1 MKRTVIPCLMLAA
14 VLPAV
19 SVSAQKT
26 KKAKVKMEQVAD
38 SIPGKN
44 SEGGERNVM
53 LNASDANKP
62 REIQIGLPSED
73 VNVYENGLPA
83 VYSSSVH
90 KLSSHWRS
98 DASLGE
104 VGLLTPSESAI
115 MTGNIAYSVNSYSR
129 LGQKEFKGLLNY
141 RANHFGMQQFDMNV
155 SGGIGDKWLYTA
167 SVYQNFDPGSF
178 DVKFDEYSDRTQ
190 IYHAGLTRLFD
201 NNKGKISLLYKYAY
215 SRNPG
220 NMLNAAPFIYVGDG
234 SIKELSGFEPGLASY
249 GPTSG
254 EIEYMDIMDGKM
266 KKANLRDL
274 NDNRSHEVALLTD
287 YKWDN
292 GLKFKLDMK
301 YMNAPEANYVD
312 FGGSTISEVTTDDGY
327 TYADGTPY
335 AGLID
340 GRRTWLHFGKV
351 QNFLVTSELEKRFN
365 NHP

>member
-220 NMLNAAPFIYVGDG
+220 NMLNAAPFIYVHH
-234 SIKELSGFEPGLASY
+234 
-249 GPTSG
+249 
-254 EIEYMDIMDGKM
+254 
-266 KKANLRDL
+266 RH
-274 NDNRSHEVALLTD
+274 R
-287 YKWDN
+287 
-292 GLKFKLDMK
+292 
-301 YMNAPEANYVD
+301 
-312 FGGSTISEVTTDDGY
+312 
-327 TYADGTPY
+327 
-335 AGLID
+335 
-340 GRRTWLHFGKV
+340 
-351 QNFLVTSELEKRFN
+351 
-365 NHP
+365 